1 MLLRTDRCPMIA
13 INDTPFDA
21 ELPTLLQV
29 LDKAVGD
36 QAIPAA
42 RVARTRA
49 AVAAFARLMRRPAA
63 ELPAHQG
70 FLIHQLRRL
79 RREPTGLSSKTLS
92 NTRSEL
98 LNLIRP
104 SAVADH

>member
-1 MLLRTDRCPMIA
+1 MIA
-13 INDTPFDA
+13 ITHTARDA
-21 ELPTLLQV
+21 ELPNLLQV

-36 QAIPAA
+36 QAIPAP

-49 AVAAFARLMRRPAA
+49 AVAAFSRVMRRPAT

-70 FLIHQLRRL
+70 FVIHQLRRL

-98 LNLIRP
+98 LNLIRTVCGRGP
-104 SAVADH
+104 RS